1 MKFALFLKHCSY
13 CKQKGMDISL
23 TKTNSISPQPKHNFC
38 LYKILD
44 LYKRFPLL
52 YNGRFALQ
60 LNLISFIIQSNDE
73 NSTLIDGKC
82 T

>member
-1 MKFALFLKHCSY
+1 
-13 CKQKGMDISL
+13 MDISL
-23 TKTNSISPQPKHNFC
+23 IKTNSISPQPKHNFC

-44 LYKRFPLL
+44 LYKGFPLL
-52 YNGRFALQ
+52 YNGGFALQ
-60 LNLISFIIQSNDE
+60 LNLISFINQSNYE